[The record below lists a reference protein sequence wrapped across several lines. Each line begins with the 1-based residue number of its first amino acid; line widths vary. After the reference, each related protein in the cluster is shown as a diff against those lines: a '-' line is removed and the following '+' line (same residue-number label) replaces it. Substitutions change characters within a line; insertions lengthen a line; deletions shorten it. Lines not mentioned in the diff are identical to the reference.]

1 MSALQ
6 PDNDDRLTL
15 LIRWLTTIKDA
26 PGHVIES
33 TAAAGFKGSTLPLD
47 DVPAAAAKLLADS
60 EVSDTYLRTT
70 TTRTPITSG
79 RGTKADTYAVFGFF
93 ADLDHAQGVH
103 KPPSDGPPLP
113 PDNDTCLQIIESL
126 LVPTLI
132 VDTSGGLQAWWL
144 FTQAVTVDDRP
155 DALDLMKRWGEML
168 VSLGNRAGWH
178 VDKVGD
184 ASRVLR
190 PPGTLNHKWKSRGE
204 PPRPVAIHSSTGAR
218 YDLDQLA
225 AYLPDDVVVDI
236 NPRLSGGGGDHADI
250 SRWEADNDWSDILK
264 PHSWTLSRTFSG
276 GCREWTRPG
285 EGQSSARS
293 AVTDF
298 NGVPTMVVHSSATG
312 LPSGGGEKLTK
323 FKVWAHLNHNGD
335 RRAASDAIRA
345 SHGASMLPSLVNPP
359 GQTQPDTPE
368 SDADVRMV
376 QPPSNPYP
384 NAAQYVSDRH
394 TNDSHT
400 LLAHHGGD
408 WHHWTG
414 TCWPPLSD
422 TALDNNLYDYFNDAV
437 YETDKGIKPFQP
449 SRSKVADLV
458 HAMRAV
464 CPVDETVVAPAWLD
478 GRTTPP
484 ASEIIACRNGLLHW
498 PTRTLTPHDP
508 TFWTHHSVPFDYDPR
523 APTPTA
529 WCAFLNDL
537 WGDDGQSIDCLQE
550 MFGYLLS
557 GDTSLQKLFA
567 VVGPK
572 RSGKGTI
579 ARVLT
584 ALIGHANVTGPSL
597 SAFAQQF
604 GLQPLVGKPVA
615 IIADARLRQGDD
627 LVNTRLL
634 SISGEDMLT
643 VDRKYRDH
651 WHGTLPT
658 RIVILSNDL
667 PNLPDPSGSLA
678 SRFVLLMTLKS
689 FYGREDQ
696 GLTNRL
702 LVELPG
708 ILNWSLDGL
717 ERLRHRGRFVVPESS
732 SEAMREMEDLGS
744 PISAFIRDRC
754 EVEPGVSISVDQL
767 YKAWVAWCGENGRD
781 HPGTQQRFGRDLR
794 SAVPGLRV
802 RHPRTT
808 GGRVRM
814 YEGIRLS
821 FSMEVPL

>member
-1 MSALQ
+1 MMSDTDKSAAGTDPYELPPIDWARRYHALGYTPVPLYTIDQ
-6 PDNDDRLTL
+6 CMSGWRHKSPCPEKSHGKHPLINWRGIRHITVAHINTWWGDHPDAGIALLTGARSGFDVIDIDPDNGGDYQLLTDTYQGIPDQPHTISGSGGQHVWVTHPGVPTTNGMAQTIGL
-15 LIRWLTTIKDA
+15 PGIDYRGDGGLIVVAPTIHYTGNRYRFTSLPPPA
-26 PGHVIES
+26 PV
-33 TAAAGFKGSTLPLD
+33 TLPWLETMARKKDTDRKARQKAAEQRLQYLRDNPPEPPTEAKTRTGANMLAVAVEKILESGANAGRAGGRHDTVIAQARWIGGLIPEGYVTED
-47 DVPAAAAKLLADS
+47 DVRRDLLDA
-60 EVSDTYLRTT
+60 
-70 TTRTPITSG
+70 
-79 RGTKADTYAVFGFF
+79 
-93 ADLDHAQGVH
+93 
-103 KPPSDGPPLP
+103 
-113 PDNDTCLQIIESL
+113 
-126 LVPTLI
+126 
-132 VDTSGGLQAWWL
+132 
-144 FTQAVTVDDRP
+144 AVTVAGPERE
-155 DALDLMKRWGEML
+155 AEMVEAISWGIGE
-168 VSLGNRAGWH
+168 G
-178 VDKVGD
+178 VG
-184 ASRVLR
+184 APWVPEETPL
-190 PPGTLNHKWKSRGE
+190 
-204 PPRPVAIHSSTGAR
+204 
-218 YDLDQLA
+218 
-225 AYLPDDVVVDI
+225 
-236 NPRLSGGGGDHADI
+236 
-250 SRWEADNDWSDILK
+250 EA
-264 PHSWTLSRTFSG
+264 
-276 GCREWTRPG
+276 TRPNL
-285 EGQSSARS
+285 
-293 AVTDF
+293 VT
-298 NGVPTMVVHSSATG
+298 
-312 LPSGGGEKLTK
+312 
-323 FKVWAHLNHNGD
+323 
-335 RRAASDAIRA
+335 
-345 SHGASMLPSLVNPP
+345 VNPP

-394 TNDSHT
+394 TNDGHT

-422 TALDNNLYDYFNDAV
+422 TTLDNSLYDYFNDAV

-449 SRSKVADLV
+449 ARSKVADLV

-508 TFWTHHSVPFDYDPR
+508 TFWTHHSVPFDYDPH

-651 WHGTLPT
+651 WHGTLST

-794 SAVPGLRV
+794 SAVPGLVVRQRTVSGARV
-802 RHPRTT
+802 RT
-808 GGRVRM
+808 